1 MLPTRPRTK
10 GASSAELEI
19 LGKSDRIVAYCLLR
33 HGPASQA
40 ALGAATG
47 LSPPTVRAALTRLA
61 DRGLAEMIP
70 GQDDTPLSRDTARI
84 GTT

>member
-47 LSPPTVRAALTRLA
+47 LSRPTVTAALSRASAIAWNGEYSTFVQRILRLQPPC
-61 DRGLAEMIP
+61 R
-70 GQDDTPLSRDTARI
+70 RW
-84 GTT
+84 